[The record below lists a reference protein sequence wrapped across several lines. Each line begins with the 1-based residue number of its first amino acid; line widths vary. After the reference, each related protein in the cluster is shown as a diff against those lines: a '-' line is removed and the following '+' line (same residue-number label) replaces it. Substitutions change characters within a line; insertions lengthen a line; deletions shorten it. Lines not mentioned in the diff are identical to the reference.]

1 MARDPHAPNFLSKL
15 PRRRGDLRVPTGLF
29 LGMREPKPGA
39 DSGSAPP
46 RMRGSRT
53 HWGLSAPTLDP
64 AVCSLLEVGQVEE
77 LEAPVTLDG
86 AVDEDHVVDCR
97 AGPISA
103 GPASGPPP
111 PTSCP
116 GPPPTC
122 RPRPPPTRTSWDQQ
136 QEARHEEDGA
146 GNTCGRAGGVGSGQG
161 GSRAGSPA
169 GSVPG
174 KSPSPR
180 SKGPFPAGKVL
191 TAGGGGRACQG
202 PLVHERGVSAAC
214 RGRRGGSPGEGA
226 TSSPTPVRIST
237 AHKCSREGEGRR
249 RRRQKLVAGWGPPP
263 ATPPHGLGLR
273 NGVPT

>member
-1 MARDPHAPNFLSKL
+1 
-15 PRRRGDLRVPTGLF
+15 
-29 LGMREPKPGA
+29 MREPKPGA
-39 DSGSAPP
+39 GSGSAPP
-46 RMRGSRT
+46 GIRGGRT

-97 AGPISA
+97 AGPV
-103 GPASGPPP
+103 
-111 PTSCP
+111 TSCP
-116 GPPPTC
+116 GLRPAPSRARHTTPTS

-146 GNTCGRAGGVGSGQG
+146 GDTCGRPGRVGSGQG

-180 SKGPFPAGKVL
+180 SMGSFPAGKVL

-214 RGRRGGSPGEGA
+214 GSRRGRLPGEGA

-237 AHKCSREGEGRR
+237 AHKRSREGEGRR

-263 ATPPHGLGLR
+263 ATPHMA
-273 NGVPT
+273 